1 MARFDIY
8 PNPIAPDRDEL
19 PFVLEIQSDL
29 LWRFSERVCI
39 PLVRDG
45 AVPGLTERFNP
56 PLILQGQ
63 TLRLHPLGIAVFF
76 VQELRESAGS
86 AKPQALQ
93 IETAMDMLLRGY

>member
-1 MARFDIY
+1 MARFDVY
-8 PNPIAPDRDEL
+8 PNPIEPDRSEF

-45 AVPGLTERFNP
+45 AIPGMTDRFNP
-56 PLILQGQ
+56 VLTLQGH
-63 TLRLHPLGIAVFF
+63 TLRLHPMGIAVFF
-76 VQELRESAGS
+76 VQELREVAGS
-86 AKPQALQ
+86 AKPQALD